1 MAENP
6 MQLSRL
12 NPKSSLGTIDTILG
26 GGYHGKLCAVAPIAD
41 APGKTVDEDLAR
53 AAAGEIRAVIAVIQ
67 INLEPE
73 TCVIAVPH
81 S

>member
-1 MAENP
+1 MDVLP
-6 MQLSRL
+6 LVSYFLYRRKL
-12 NPKSSLGTIDTILG
+12 CH
-26 GGYHGKLCAVAPIAD
+26 HGKLCVVAPIAD
-41 APGKTVDEDLAR
+41 APSKTVDEDLAR